1 MKLFNNDIENNYI
14 EIINDY
20 FNQWQ
25 SIKNTEQHKDFFS
38 KLPPTFGMF
47 ETSILNQINHF
58 LEISC
63 NLIEINEETVKAQF
77 YESLNSKIQSAKD
90 IFNANLQN
98 IVKFAQEERAIE

>member
-1 MKLFNNDIENNYI
+1 MKLFNNDIDNNYI

-38 KLPPTFGMF
+38 KMPPTFGMF

-58 LEISC
+58 LEIGVKVEC
-63 NLIEINEETVKAQF
+63 NDIILTDFKNEVKNIL
-77 YESLNSKIQSAKD
+77 ED
-90 IFNANLQN
+90 LQIYN
-98 IVKFAQEERAIE
+98 